1 MAAPQPEEIQ
11 MTIRMRE
18 IRHRFRCLLGAG
30 LLLAALPL
38 PGQET
43 AQEAA
48 QKTETWYVL
57 TIGGQSVGSMH
68 EEVTAAGGAV
78 RVTSKVH
85 IVLNRMG
92 SKVEMEMGEVSR
104 ESPDGKLLGLDTDL
118 RASAQ
123 TMATS
128 VTVESGLVRVREK
141 AGDRSFEHTVP
152 FAGELLGEEGIRKLS
167 AARLAKPGD
176 RIEVQTWAAEQGG
189 VRKVTRTVAAE
200 EKVTVGGSPVRT
212 LRVEEVTEG
221 NAAKRL
227 IWLDAGGR
235 LVQSADP
242 GPFGEMRSLRAD
254 EAAARRSESGGE
266 LPAEAY
272 AGTLVHT
279 AVRIP
284 HPRRVERLVLRLH
297 HRDPSLGWPAF
308 DGPDQKVLEKS
319 ADTLTLE
326 ITRRYPDNGAENGQ
340 VFPVA
345 PEGDDR
351 VYLEPSAYVQSDD
364 PQIRATA
371 QAVVAGE
378 KDAYQAGQKLQRW
391 VTKSMKF
398 DLGIVFAPSTEVF
411 KNRRGTCAGYAM
423 LLTTMA
429 RSVGIPARYVL
440 GYVYLDG
447 IFGGHAWTEIKVGKD
462 WIPLDAAVPAAPSG
476 TPADA
481 THLALLRT
489 SLAEGIAGLTGGPA
503 LQMYG
508 HLDLDVLSVTVAG
521 KPAWTVPAGARLYT
535 VEGDVYRNTGL
546 GIELAKPA
554 GFRFTGLDGVWPESG
569 LVGMEGSSG
578 EKITLERGTVY
589 PGEKPETVAWKQ
601 LDTYVPGG
609 RHGTI
614 RAAGRPA
621 WSIEGNG
628 KAALVW
634 SDGEDLWL
642 LIAEGEDAPGL
653 LRRVAGTVKLPG

>member
-1 MAAPQPEEIQ
+1 
-11 MTIRMRE
+11 
-18 IRHRFRCLLGAG
+18 
-30 LLLAALPL
+30 
-38 PGQET
+38 
-43 AQEAA
+43 
-48 QKTETWYVL
+48 
-57 TIGGQSVGSMH
+57 
-68 EEVTAAGGAV
+68 
-78 RVTSKVH
+78 
-85 IVLNRMG
+85 
-92 SKVEMEMGEVSR
+92 
-104 ESPDGKLLGLDTDL
+104 
-118 RASAQ
+118 
-123 TMATS
+123 
-128 VTVESGLVRVREK
+128 
-141 AGDRSFEHTVP
+141 
-152 FAGELLGEEGIRKLS
+152 
-167 AARLAKPGD
+167 
-176 RIEVQTWAAEQGG
+176 
-189 VRKVTRTVAAE
+189 
-200 EKVTVGGSPVRT
+200 VRT
-212 LRVEEVTEG
+212 LRVEELTEG

-284 HPRRVERLVLRLH
+284 HPRRVERLVLRLR

-326 ITRRYPDNGAENGQ
+326 ITRQHPETSQ
-340 VFPVA
+340 VFPIV

-351 VYLEPSAYVQSDD
+351 VFLEPSAYVQSDD

-391 VTKSMKF
+391 VTKNMKF
-398 DLGIVFAPSTEVF
+398 DLGIVFAPSTEVL

-447 IFGGHAWTEIKVGKD
+447 IFGGHAWTEIRVGKD
-462 WIPLDAAVPAAPSG
+462 WIPLDAAVPADG
-476 TPADA
+476 PADA

-521 KPAWTVPAGARLYT
+521 RPAWTVPAGAHLYT

-546 GIELAKPA
+546 GIELKKPS
-554 GFRFTGLDGVWPESG
+554 GFRFVGLDDVWPESR
-569 LVGMEGSSG
+569 LVGMEGPDG
-578 EKITLERGTVY
+578 EKVTLERGNADR
-589 PGEKPETVAWKQ
+589 GETP
-601 LDTYVPGG
+601 
-609 RHGTI
+609 
-614 RAAGRPA
+614 
-621 WSIEGNG
+621 IESAG
-628 KAALVW
+628 KATRIW
-634 SDGEDLWL
+634 QDGEDLWL
-642 LIAEGEDAPGL
+642 LTAEGKDAPGL
-653 LRRVAGTVKLPG
+653 LRRVAGTVKLPE